1 MHEFHYDYIKNKY
14 GNNSRLLFT
23 GNDNLMYE
31 IKLKDVYE
39 DLVKM
44 KKYLILVIIRR
55 GQNIMMIQTNY

>member
-23 GNDNLMYE
+23 DNDNLMYE
-31 IKLKDVYE
+31 IKLTDVYE

-44 KKYLILVIIRR
+44 KKYLILVIIRL